1 MNVSTSQVV
10 KTIDRGTRE
19 PRIINSARAKPITG
33 SHFEQWFC
41 AVLIAL
47 IFVTLVVAAA
57 ELTLLSGP
65 FVQRSTLRMGQDRR
79 S

>member
-10 KTIDRGTRE
+10 KTIDRETRE

-33 SHFEQWFC
+33 SRFEHWFC

-47 IFVTLVVAAA
+47 IFVALVIVAA
-57 ELTLLSGP
+57 ELNHRAGH
-65 FVQRSTLRMGQDRR
+65 FVQQSTLRMGQDSR

>member
-10 KTIDRGTRE
+10 KRIDRGTRE

-33 SHFEQWFC
+33 SHFERWFC

-47 IFVTLVVAAA
+47 IFVTLVIAAA
-57 ELTLLSGP
+57 ELTHLSGG
-65 FVQRSTLRMGQDRR
+65 FVQRSTLQMGQDRR